1 MKIAVVTGGAKGI
14 GLAIAQ
20 KLVGDGIKVIVWD
33 VIEVKVV
40 STTGS
45 EKLKVK
51 SDASFMRVNVTDFDE
66 VKEAANKI
74 GDIDILINNAGIT
87 RDKLLIRMKE
97 EDWDAVI
104 NVNLK
109 GTFNCT
115 YAFLPGMIR
124 KRYGR
129 IVNISSVIG
138 VIGNAGQSNYAAS
151 KAGIIGFTKS
161 IAKEVG
167 SRNITCNAIAPG
179 FILTEMTKNLS
190 PKIKEAYIKSI
201 PLGRAGTPEN
211 IVHTVQFLI
220 SDEAS
225 YITGQVVNLDGGMVM

>member
-1 MKIAVVTGGAKGI
+1 MKVAVVTGGSKGI

-20 KLVGDGIKVIVWD
+20 KLISDGIKVIIWD
-33 VIEVKVV
+33 VIEPIVPDIEFRKVNI
-40 STTGS
+40 
-45 EKLKVK
+45 
-51 SDASFMRVNVTDFDE
+51 ASFNE
-66 VKEAANKI
+66 VKESANKI
-74 GDIDILINNAGIT
+74 GDIDILVNNAGIT
-87 RDKLLIRMKE
+87 RDKLLMRMKE
-97 EDWDAVI
+97 EDWDSVI
-104 NVNLK
+104 AVNLK

-115 YAFLPGMIR
+115 HAFLPGMIK

-138 VIGNAGQSNYAAS
+138 IIGNAGQSNYAAS

-179 FILTEMTKNLS
+179 FILTEMTQNLS
-190 PKIKEAYIKSI
+190 PQIKESYIKSI
-201 PLGRAGTPEN
+201 PLARAGTPEDIAN
-211 IVHTVQFLI
+211 TVQFLI

-225 YITGQVVNLDGGMVM
+225 YITGQVINLDGGMVM

>member
-1 MKIAVVTGGAKGI
+1 MKVAVVTGGAKGI
-14 GLAIAQ
+14 GNAIVQ
-20 KLVGDGIKVIVWD
+20 KLMGDGIKVIIWD
-33 VIEVKVV
+33 VIEPNIETHFMKVNI
-40 STTGS
+40 
-45 EKLKVK
+45 
-51 SDASFMRVNVTDFDE
+51 ASFNE

-97 EDWDAVI
+97 EDWDSVI
-104 NVNLK
+104 DVNLK

-115 YAFLPGMIR
+115 YTFLPGMIK

-138 VIGNAGQSNYAAS
+138 IIGNAGQSNYAAS

-179 FILTEMTKNLS
+179 YIETEMTKNLI
-190 PKIKEAYIKSI
+190 PQIKEVYIKSI
-201 PLGRAGTPEN
+201 PLGRAGTPEDIAN
-211 IVHTVQFLI
+211 TVQFLI

-225 YITGQVVNLDGGMVM
+225 YITGQVINLDGGMVM